1 MVRRYKENKE
11 TVIRTILL
19 LLRHK
24 ANFNL
29 LNRDGKN
36 VFEAALAVGL
46 DLSEW
51 AKEGDCE

>member
-11 TVIRTILL
+11 AVIRTILL

-29 LNRDGKN
+29 PDGEGKN
-36 VFEAALAVGL
+36 VF
-46 DLSEW
+46 
-51 AKEGDCE
+51 